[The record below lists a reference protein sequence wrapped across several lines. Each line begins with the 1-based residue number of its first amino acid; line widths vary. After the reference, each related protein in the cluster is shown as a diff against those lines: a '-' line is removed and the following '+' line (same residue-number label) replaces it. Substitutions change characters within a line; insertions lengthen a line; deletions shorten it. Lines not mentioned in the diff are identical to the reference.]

1 MRGLVLLVIAGARA
15 APELVVEVEV
25 NGKMQ
30 ELRASRHDD
39 PREPACTALS
49 VSDTTSPS
57 PSRTWPAARCS
68 PRNWS
73 RRARGIRCRARAC

>member
-1 MRGLVLLVIAGARA
+1 MRASLLLVIAGARA

-39 PREPACTALS
+39 PR
-49 VSDTTSPS
+49 
-57 PSRTWPAARCS
+57 
-68 PRNWS
+68 
-73 RRARGIRCRARAC
+73 RADAVLAQPPEG